1 MILRQVDHL
10 KHDFQEQADGDAG
23 HIRIFANTTAVTEF
37 MPDLLARYL
46 AGHPGV
52 TVDLQERLTR
62 DIVRGVRDG
71 TTDLGIVAGPVDA
84 PELQAIHF
92 STDRLVLVTPNGHPL
107 QDRAKVKLTEAVSH
121 PFITMHEGSTLVAFL
136 REQLEMAGQR
146 LPQRIQLYSFDS
158 ICRMVQAGVGVG
170 VIPDS
175 AARRYGAS
183 QACAWSS
190 WTNPGWCA
198 SASCCCATSTPCP
211 ARELI
216 AQIQESRDESGDTA
230 RPDEA
235 VRASAKPRAAAKTPA
250 ARTPAARTQA
260 AETRAAET
268 QAARPQAARS
278 PQREGPAQVPVNAG
292 GRFRRRRACL
302 PGSRRCIPARAATG
316 FPGRTA
322 PAYCRWTRA
331 TPAWPPRTRRP
342 AASVAS
348 ISASVA
354 ASASS
359 GTARQIR
366 PQASACRALTDSP
379 NNAAPIARAEPTNR
393 GRNQVPPA
401 SGNRPILLKACT
413 KRADSTA

>member
-1 MILRQVDHL
+1 M
-10 KHDFQEQADGDAG
+10 
-23 HIRIFANTTAVTEF
+23 
-37 MPDLLARYL
+37 
-46 AGHPGV
+46 
-52 TVDLQERLTR
+52 
-62 DIVRGVRDG
+62 
-71 TTDLGIVAGPVDA
+71 
-84 PELQAIHF
+84 
-92 STDRLVLVTPNGHPL
+92 

-183 QACAWSS
+183 QGLRVVELDEPWVVRERKLLLRDIDAL
-190 WTNPGWCA
+190 PGC
-198 SASCCCATSTPCP
+198 

-278 PQREGPAQVPVNAG
+278 PQREAP
-292 GRFRRRRACL
+292 L
-302 PGSRRCIPARAATG
+302 KSR
-316 FPGRTA
+316 
-322 PAYCRWTRA
+322 
-331 TPAWPPRTRRP
+331 
-342 AASVAS
+342 
-348 ISASVA
+348 
-354 ASASS
+354 
-359 GTARQIR
+359 
-366 PQASACRALTDSP
+366 
-379 NNAAPIARAEPTNR
+379 
-393 GRNQVPPA
+393 
-401 SGNRPILLKACT
+401 
-413 KRADSTA
+413 